1 MSGGNTPGSGTP
13 DPREAKEPPDFAS
26 HPQEA
31 YNFVCSVLEESI
43 AAKEKYKAKY
53 AGSSAQNKKLRS
65 IVHEKI
71 EQIEA
76 LESTFSAEGFDNG
89 SRQQGKLKSR
99 CPQGWTRESWKLSRS
114 SPPFDWLRELVGV
127 LCRVV
132 VAASQGLVVDE
143 AEVEVRDLHLLP
155 KTLGRVNLKLVGVVC
170 PTRRRFNSE
179 KIGSFAINVGS
190 GANTGQTNLSSLL
203 PSSRN

>member
-31 YNFVCSVLEESI
+31 YDFVCSMLEEAI

-53 AGSSAQNKKLRS
+53 DGTNALNKKLRS

-76 LESTFSAEGFDNG
+76 LESTVGAEGLDNG
-89 SRQQGKLKSR
+89 IMGDRDKSASKGPPYNGTEGGSPAELWLDNLEKLRGSTSGRTTKRWKQG
-99 CPQGWTRESWKLSRS
+99 
-114 SPPFDWLRELVGV
+114 
-127 LCRVV
+127 
-132 VAASQGLVVDE
+132 
-143 AEVEVRDLHLLP
+143 
-155 KTLGRVNLKLVGVVC
+155 N
-170 PTRRRFNSE
+170 
-179 KIGSFAINVGS
+179 
-190 GANTGQTNLSSLL
+190 
-203 PSSRN
+203 

>member
-31 YNFVCSVLEESI
+31 YDFVCSGLEESI

-53 AGSSAQNKKLRS
+53 AGTNAQNKKLCS

-76 LESTFSAEGFDNG
+76 LESTVGAEPDNG
-89 SRQQGKLKSR
+89 ILGDQDKSA
-99 CPQGWTRESWKLSRS
+99 SKV
-114 SPPFDWLRELVGV
+114 PP
-127 LCRVV
+127 
-132 VAASQGLVVDE
+132 
-143 AEVEVRDLHLLP
+143 
-155 KTLGRVNLKLVGVVC
+155 
-170 PTRRRFNSE
+170 
-179 KIGSFAINVGS
+179 
-190 GANTGQTNLSSLL
+190 
-203 PSSRN
+203 